1 MGVIIMSETI
11 NECMQLLLNNFWI
24 LKEDDLDNYYK
35 IKRNQHLL
43 RDYINKTLGS
53 RLIIHDR
60 FIKLE
65 KIPAQA
71 LESIGLPNFILQTD
85 YIYLCLIL
93 LFLEDKTRE
102 TYFMLSD
109 LIDYVKNTAVA
120 LELNNVPNWTL
131 TKERK
136 SLKRAVNFLEKIK
149 VIKLKDA
156 SKDDFSDNENAE
168 ALYISTGLS
177 NYVMRMFN
185 NEIFDIKQE
194 EDFIKDEW
202 TYQND
207 EKGDIRKYK
216 IYRNLI
222 YTPCI
227 YMNDISKSEIDYLK
241 QLRHHISNELSNL
254 NYELELTK
262 NMALVFEN
270 ENALTKDSFPNNKRI
285 SAIVLIVL
293 TKLYELIK
301 ENKIILNEYEIGKIS
316 YEDLYNI
323 IIGIKNKYNIYL
335 SKTLKD
341 LTDSAFFDNILDI
354 LETYTFIRNVDNYY
368 EILPAI
374 RIFNSKLIENKNKQ
388 LDIWGDN
395 ND

>member
-323 IIGIKNKYNIYL
+323 IINIKNKYNIYL
-335 SKTLKD
+335 SKKLKD

-354 LETYTFIRNVDNYY
+354 LETYTFIRNVNNYY

>member
-1 MGVIIMSETI
+1 MSETI

-24 LKEDDLDNYYK
+24 LKEDDLDNYYN

-71 LESIGLPNFILQTD
+71 LESIGLSNFILQTD

-120 LELNNVPNWTL
+120 LELNNIPNWTL

-323 IIGIKNKYNIYL
+323 IINIKNKYNIYL

-354 LETYTFIRNVDNYY
+354 LETYTFIRNVNNYY

>member
-316 YEDLYNI
+316 YEDLSNI

-341 LTDSAFFDNILDI
+341 LTDSAFFDNIIDI

>member
-1 MGVIIMSETI
+1 MSETI

-323 IIGIKNKYNIYL
+323 IINIKNKYNIYL

-341 LTDSAFFDNILDI
+341 LTDSAFFENILDI

>member
-1 MGVIIMSETI
+1 MSETI

-65 KIPAQA
+65 KVPAQA

-341 LTDSAFFDNILDI
+341 LTDSAFFENILDI

>member
-109 LIDYVKNTAVA
+109 LIDYVKNDTVA
-120 LELNNVPNWTL
+120 LELNNIPNWTL

-341 LTDSAFFDNILDI
+341 LTDSAFFENILDI

>member
-71 LESIGLPNFILQTD
+71 LESIGLSNFILQTD

-194 EDFIKDEW
+194 EDFIRDEW

-323 IIGIKNKYNIYL
+323 IINIKNKYNIYL

-354 LETYTFIRNVDNYY
+354 LETYTFIRNVNNYY

>member
-323 IIGIKNKYNIYL
+323 IINIKNKYNIYL

-354 LETYTFIRNVDNYY
+354 LETYTFIRNVNNYY

>member
-1 MGVIIMSETI
+1 MSETI

-341 LTDSAFFDNILDI
+341 LTDSAFFDNIIDI

-374 RIFNSKLIENKNKQ
+374 RIFNSKLIENNNKQ

>member
-1 MGVIIMSETI
+1 MSETI

-65 KIPAQA
+65 KVPAQA

-341 LTDSAFFDNILDI
+341 LTDSAFFDNIIDI

-374 RIFNSKLIENKNKQ
+374 RIFNSKLIENNNKQ

>member
-1 MGVIIMSETI
+1 MSETI

-194 EDFIKDEW
+194 EDFIRDEW

-341 LTDSAFFDNILDI
+341 LTDSAFFENILDI

-374 RIFNSKLIENKNKQ
+374 RIFSSKLIENKNKQ

>member
-1 MGVIIMSETI
+1 MSETI

-341 LTDSAFFDNILDI
+341 LTDSAFFENILDI

-374 RIFNSKLIENKNKQ
+374 RIFNSKLIENNNKQ

>member
-65 KIPAQA
+65 KVPAQA

-241 QLRHHISNELSNL
+241 QLRNHISNELSNL

-341 LTDSAFFDNILDI
+341 LTDSAFFDNIIDI

-374 RIFNSKLIENKNKQ
+374 RIFNSKLIENNNKQ

>member
-120 LELNNVPNWTL
+120 LELNNIPNWTL

-354 LETYTFIRNVDNYY
+354 LETYTFIRNVNNYY

>member
-109 LIDYVKNTAVA
+109 LIDYVKNTVVA

-341 LTDSAFFDNILDI
+341 LTDSAFFENILDI

>member
-1 MGVIIMSETI
+1 MSETI

-177 NYVMRMFN
+177 NYVMRLFN

-262 NMALVFEN
+262 NMALAFEN

-341 LTDSAFFDNILDI
+341 LTDSAFFDNIIDI

>member
-1 MGVIIMSETI
+1 MSETI

-24 LKEDDLDNYYK
+24 LKEDDLDNYYN

-120 LELNNVPNWTL
+120 LELNNIPNWTL

-323 IIGIKNKYNIYL
+323 IINIKNKYNIYL

-341 LTDSAFFDNILDI
+341 LTDSAFFENILDI
-354 LETYTFIRNVDNYY
+354 LETYTFIRNVNNYY

>member
-120 LELNNVPNWTL
+120 LELNNIPNWTL

-194 EDFIKDEW
+194 EDFIRDEW

-341 LTDSAFFDNILDI
+341 LTDSAFFDNIIDI

-374 RIFNSKLIENKNKQ
+374 RIFSSKLIENKNKQ

>member
-341 LTDSAFFDNILDI
+341 LTDSAFFDNIIDI

-374 RIFNSKLIENKNKQ
+374 RIFNSKLIENNNKQ

>member
-1 MGVIIMSETI
+1 MSNIFKNYPLYSQDGKKDPLVILEVFIPNQNMYW
-11 NECMQLLLNNFWI
+11 LLTEGN
-24 LKEDDLDNYYK
+24 KEDDDFTFFGYCK
-35 IKRNQHLL
+35 IQCGE
-43 RDYINKTLGS
+43 LG
-53 RLIIHDR
+53 
-60 FIKLE
+60 
-65 KIPAQA
+65 
-71 LESIGLPNFILQTD
+71 
-85 YIYLCLIL
+85 
-93 LFLEDKTRE
+93 
-102 TYFMLSD
+102 
-109 LIDYVKNTAVA
+109 YVSFK
-120 LELNNVPNWTL
+120 
-131 TKERK
+131 
-136 SLKRAVNFLEKIK
+136 
-149 VIKLKDA
+149 
-156 SKDDFSDNENAE
+156 
-168 ALYISTGLS
+168 
-177 NYVMRMFN
+177 
-185 NEIFDIKQE
+185 
-194 EDFIKDEW
+194 
-202 TYQND
+202 
-207 EKGDIRKYK
+207 
-216 IYRNLI
+216 
-222 YTPCI
+222 
-227 YMNDISKSEIDYLK
+227 
-241 QLRHHISNELSNL
+241 ELSNL

-341 LTDSAFFDNILDI
+341 LTDSAFFDNIIDI

-374 RIFNSKLIENKNKQ
+374 RIFSSKLIENKNKQ

>member
-341 LTDSAFFDNILDI
+341 LTDSAFFDNIIDI

>member
-1 MGVIIMSETI
+1 MSETI

-323 IIGIKNKYNIYL
+323 IINIKNKYNIYL

-354 LETYTFIRNVDNYY
+354 LETYTFIRNVNNYY

>member
-65 KIPAQA
+65 KVPAQA

-323 IIGIKNKYNIYL
+323 IINIKNKYNIYL

-341 LTDSAFFDNILDI
+341 LTDSAFFENILDI

>member
-1 MGVIIMSETI
+1 MSETI

-341 LTDSAFFDNILDI
+341 LTDSAFFDNIIDI

-374 RIFNSKLIENKNKQ
+374 RIFSSKLIENKNKQ

>member
-1 MGVIIMSETI
+1 MSETI

-316 YEDLYNI
+316 YEDLSNI

-341 LTDSAFFDNILDI
+341 LTDSAFFDNIIDI

>member
-65 KIPAQA
+65 KVPAQA

-341 LTDSAFFDNILDI
+341 LTDSAFFENILDI

>member
-1 MGVIIMSETI
+1 MSETI

-109 LIDYVKNTAVA
+109 LIDYVKNTTVA
-120 LELNNVPNWTL
+120 LELNNIPNWTL

-341 LTDSAFFDNILDI
+341 LTDSAFFENILDI

>member
-1 MGVIIMSETI
+1 MSETI

-65 KIPAQA
+65 KVPAQA

>member
-354 LETYTFIRNVDNYY
+354 LETYTFIRNVNNYY

>member
-341 LTDSAFFDNILDI
+341 LTDSAFFDNIIDI
-354 LETYTFIRNVDNYY
+354 LETYTFIRNINNYY

>member
-323 IIGIKNKYNIYL
+323 IINIKNKYNIYL

>member
-194 EDFIKDEW
+194 EDFIRDEW
-202 TYQND
+202 TYKND

-301 ENKIILNEYEIGKIS
+301 KNKIILNEYEIGKIS

-341 LTDSAFFDNILDI
+341 LTDSAFFDNIIDI
-354 LETYTFIRNVDNYY
+354 LETYTFIRNINNYY

>member
-1 MGVIIMSETI
+1 MSETI

-341 LTDSAFFDNILDI
+341 LTDSAFFDNIIDI

>member
-65 KIPAQA
+65 KVPAQA

-301 ENKIILNEYEIGKIS
+301 KNKIILNEYEIGKIS

-341 LTDSAFFDNILDI
+341 LTDSAFFDNIIDI

>member
-109 LIDYVKNTAVA
+109 LIDYVKNTTVA
-120 LELNNVPNWTL
+120 LELNNIPNWTL

-341 LTDSAFFDNILDI
+341 LTDSAFFENILDI

>member
-194 EDFIKDEW
+194 EDFIRDEW

-323 IIGIKNKYNIYL
+323 IINIKNKYNIYL

-354 LETYTFIRNVDNYY
+354 LETYTFIRNVNNYY

>member
-1 MGVIIMSETI
+1 MSETI

-24 LKEDDLDNYYK
+24 LKEDDLDNYYN

-323 IIGIKNKYNIYL
+323 IINIKNKYNIYL

>member
-120 LELNNVPNWTL
+120 LELNNIPNWTL

-194 EDFIKDEW
+194 EDFIRDEW

-323 IIGIKNKYNIYL
+323 IINIKNKYNIYL

-354 LETYTFIRNVDNYY
+354 LETYTFIRNVNNYY

>member
-194 EDFIKDEW
+194 EDFIRDEW

-341 LTDSAFFDNILDI
+341 LTDSAFFDNIIDI